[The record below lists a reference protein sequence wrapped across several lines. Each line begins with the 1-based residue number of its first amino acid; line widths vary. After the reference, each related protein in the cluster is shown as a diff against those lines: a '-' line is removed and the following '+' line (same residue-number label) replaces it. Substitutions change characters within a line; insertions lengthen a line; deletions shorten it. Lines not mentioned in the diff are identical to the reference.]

1 MFLKALK
8 GIGRGKTN
16 KNLIKPFR
24 ASFSKPEATQDSVK
38 EKVKNIPNIVEFLNK
53 TRRVAPETPADYTA
67 GDRKKYLIETY
78 GCQMNVADTEV
89 VQAILEKAGYEPID
103 TSPALDHNEVKAR
116 KEAADLIFV
125 NTCSIREKAE
135 TKIWNKIKSEYKGLK
150 KRDPDKIIG
159 ILGCMA
165 ERLKEKLVDNKIVDI
180 VAGPDAYRDIPRLV
194 DLIRG
199 SQDVEDKPK
208 AINVQLSVD
217 ETYADIIPVR
227 TEQNGLHAWVSIMRG
242 CNNMCSFCIVP
253 FTRGRERSR
262 PIESIV
268 NEVELLRDQGYK
280 DITLLGQNVNSYHD
294 RMSQD
299 ITSSHQNSEG
309 FNELFKTRGGE
320 GARFA
325 DLLDKVSAIAPEVRF
340 RFTSPHPKDFPDPVL
355 EIIAERPNLCNQIH
369 LPAQS
374 GNTDMLFR
382 MRRNHTREAYLEL
395 VDNIRAKIPNIA
407 LSSDFIAGF
416 CDETDE
422 EFADTLS
429 LLEIVK
435 YDLAYLFAYSL
446 RERTHA
452 HRRMEDNVPEDV
464 KQERLRAMID
474 VFKKNQL
481 LKQMDEVGKYHL
493 MLIDGVSKRSDTQ
506 FTGLTDT
513 NKRVVIDNSLKVHE
527 SWKDYTSSAGSSL
540 DLTSPSVGDFV
551 KVKIEDASQNTLF
564 GTPICKSSIS
574 DFEVSMKDCL

>member
-1 MFLKALK
+1 
-8 GIGRGKTN
+8 
-16 KNLIKPFR
+16 
-24 ASFSKPEATQDSVK
+24 
-38 EKVKNIPNIVEFLNK
+38 
-53 TRRVAPETPADYTA
+53 
-67 GDRKKYLIETY
+67 
-78 GCQMNVADTEV
+78 
-89 VQAILEKAGYEPID
+89 
-103 TSPALDHNEVKAR
+103 
-116 KEAADLIFV
+116 
-125 NTCSIREKAE
+125 
-135 TKIWNKIKSEYKGLK
+135 
-150 KRDPDKIIG
+150 
-159 ILGCMA
+159 
-165 ERLKEKLVDNKIVDI
+165 
-180 VAGPDAYRDIPRLV
+180 
-194 DLIRG
+194 
-199 SQDVEDKPK
+199 
-208 AINVQLSVD
+208 
-217 ETYADIIPVR
+217 
-227 TEQNGLHAWVSIMRG
+227 
-242 CNNMCSFCIVP
+242 
-253 FTRGRERSR
+253 
-262 PIESIV
+262 
-268 NEVELLRDQGYK
+268 
-280 DITLLGQNVNSYHD
+280 
-294 RMSQD
+294 
-299 ITSSHQNSEG
+299 
-309 FNELFKTRGGE
+309 
-320 GARFA
+320 
-325 DLLDKVSAIAPEVRF
+325 
-340 RFTSPHPKDFPDPVL
+340 
-355 EIIAERPNLCNQIH
+355 
-369 LPAQS
+369 
-374 GNTDMLFR
+374 MLFR

-574 DFEVSMKDCL
+574 DFEVSTKDCL